1 MSVRNILAALAL
13 AFTVYLAV
21 RALAITEDVPYP
33 GVSYAAFALYLVTTC
48 ICIYWDRAWMRGSR
62 GRSDAAPHAPSS
74 RLPVWVA
81 ALALTTAVLVPGAIA
96 YAVGPDWRTAT
107 FATWYLGGIGALMVI
122 VTVRGRPWVAWAG
135 IAILAVESMVWMGP
149 VNALTLGLVGSV
161 VWVVV
166 AHLLRFSLD
175 RAARDTA
182 QLAQLQRAAS
192 AWQASQLV
200 RQRERRVQVQRA
212 LAVAG
217 PVLARAVAT
226 GGRLDEDDRLEA
238 RLAEGRLRD
247 ELRGPRLLDDDVRVE
262 LDRARRRGAAVTVLD
277 EGGLDGL
284 AEDTLTAIRSQ
295 LAETLRSAA
304 SDRLYIRTSPHES
317 VAVTVV
323 GRSGSD
329 QGLSDEDAVDLWR
342 EIPHS

>member
-1 MSVRNILAALAL
+1 MSVRSILGALAI
-13 AFTVYLAV
+13 AFTAYLAV
-21 RALAITEDVPYP
+21 RALALPGSVPNP
-33 GVSYAAFALYLVTTC
+33 AVSYVAFALYLVTTWL
-48 ICIYWDRAWMRGSR
+48 CIYWDPARRRAAGENP
-62 GRSDAAPHAPSS
+62 DAAPSG
-74 RLPVWVA
+74 RLPLWATV
-81 ALALTTAVLVPGAIA
+81 LALTTTAVVPAA
-96 YAVGPDWRTAT
+96 VAFAVGEGFRTAP
-107 FATWYLGGIGALMVI
+107 FATWYLGGLGALMVI
-122 VTVRGRPWVAWAG
+122 VTVRGRPWIAWIG
-135 IAILAVESMVWMGP
+135 IAILTVESMVLMGT
-149 VNALTLGLVGSV
+149 VNTLTLGLVGSV

-175 RAARDTA
+175 RAAKDTT

-200 RQRERRVQVQRA
+200 RGRERRVQVQRA

-217 PVLARAVAT
+217 PVLTRVVAT
-226 GGRLDEDDRLEA
+226 GGVLAEDDRLEA

-247 ELRGPRLLDDDVRVE
+247 ELRGPRLLDDDVRSE

-284 AEDTLTAIRSQ
+284 EEDALETIRHE

-304 SDRLYIRTSPHES
+304 SDRLYIRTSPHDS
-317 VAVTVV
+317 IAVTVV